1 MGFKKEKMAKTTN
14 GNTVSP
20 ASFNQLI
27 EDTQVIGNITT
38 KGNIRID
45 GYLKGELRAE
55 GKVVIGASG
64 RIEGEITC
72 QNADIL
78 GIVIGKVKVSE
89 LMSLKATAKV
99 QGEITTGKLA
109 VEPNAVF
116 TGNCNMGGGPQ
127 LNEQKEAKKPAGK
140 EAEKPAK

>member
-1 MGFKKEKMAKTTN
+1 MGFKKDKMAKSTN
-14 GNTVSP
+14 NNNVSP

-27 EDTQVIGNITT
+27 EDTTVVGNIST

-45 GYLKGELRAE
+45 GYLKGELKAE

-116 TGNCNMGGGPQ
+116 TGTCNMGGSPQ
-127 LNEQKEAKKPAGK
+127 ANEQKTGRGPEGK